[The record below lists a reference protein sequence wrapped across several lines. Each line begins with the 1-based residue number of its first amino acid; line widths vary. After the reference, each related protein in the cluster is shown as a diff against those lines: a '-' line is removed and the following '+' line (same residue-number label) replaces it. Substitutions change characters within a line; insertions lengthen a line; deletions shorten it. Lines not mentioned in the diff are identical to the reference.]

1 MNVLIRSDASN
12 TIGTGHV
19 MRDIVLAKEFAAHS
33 ISFATRPLEGN
44 LDALILRAGFQ
55 IHSLAT
61 NAVAELSQIVRHH
74 AIDLLVIDHYELG
87 YNFEKS
93 LKKEHPSLTLMVV
106 EDTYKKHFCDTLL
119 NHNIYAKKK
128 HYKGLLPKH
137 CEIRC
142 GEKYTLL
149 RGEFLETAEVSKTD
163 SLLIAM
169 GGADTKNMTLKI
181 LKLLP
186 KNFSWHVNIITTHAN
201 KNLEQL
207 QEYVREKPSVSLHI
221 QTNELAKLAKQAR
234 LAIIT
239 PSVLANEFYALQT
252 PFIAIQSAQNQKYM
266 RQFLQKKGYD
276 VLKKFSRKKLKIL
289 LKGHVS

>member
-1 MNVLIRSDASN
+1 
-12 TIGTGHV
+12 
-19 MRDIVLAKEFAAHS
+19 
-33 ISFATRPLEGN
+33 
-44 LDALILRAGFQ
+44 
-55 IHSLAT
+55 
-61 NAVAELSQIVRHH
+61 
-74 AIDLLVIDHYELG
+74 
-87 YNFEKS
+87 
-93 LKKEHPSLTLMVV
+93 
-106 EDTYKKHFCDTLL
+106 
-119 NHNIYAKKK
+119 
-128 HYKGLLPKH
+128 
-137 CEIRC
+137 
-142 GEKYTLL
+142 
-149 RGEFLETAEVSKTD
+149 
-163 SLLIAM
+163 M